1 MKEKKVEDNNNK
13 KKNKIIIIVI
23 VILLVLNV
31 SFIYWVYSSENDNS
45 YDKNISERENT
56 KKENNIEEQTSS
68 AKPYVSTDDNF
79 KWYSILQIT
88 GVNKSASIQFYED
101 GTCSPSFYS
110 LNNCSSTSEFCVFY
124 QRTNTDCTYTEENN
138 IISVDWD
145 GIYEL
150 QYSYKDGLGQ
160 SYNSVIEN
168 GYIMKGIQFQYFPD
182 GDYIDTI
189 NGKWKLEQGDGY
201 YKAKFVAN

>member
-1 MKEKKVEDNNNK
+1 MK
-13 KKNKIIIIVI
+13 KIILSIFVCIF
-23 VILLVLNV
+23 LLSVVGCGNT
-31 SFIYWVYSSENDNS
+31 SSTN
-45 YDKNISERENT
+45 DKNISERENA

>member
-1 MKEKKVEDNNNK
+1 MFNFYCIFIERKNSVMK
-13 KKNKIIIIVI
+13 KIILSIFVCIF
-23 VILLVLNV
+23 LLSVVGCGN
-31 SFIYWVYSSENDNS
+31 SSSTN
-45 YDKNISERENT
+45 DKNISERENA

-79 KWYSILQIT
+79 KTYSILQIT
-88 GVNKSASIQFYED
+88 GVNKSATIRFYED
-101 GTCSPSFYS
+101 GTCSPLFYS